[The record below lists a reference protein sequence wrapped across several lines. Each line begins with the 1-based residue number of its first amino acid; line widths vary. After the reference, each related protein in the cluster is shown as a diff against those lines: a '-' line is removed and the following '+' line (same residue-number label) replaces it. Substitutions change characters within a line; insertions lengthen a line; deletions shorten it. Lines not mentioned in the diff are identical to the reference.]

1 MSAIS
6 PIAPI
11 TGCRYAPG
19 DRHGAGL
26 TGRARFVLIPSARR
40 PSLARVWNGGC
51 GFSAMCYNTLMSS
64 KTLKDVLERI
74 ETWPA
79 ERQEDAA
86 RVLIEMEEQ
95 DARQVSISDS
105 QLEEV
110 QRRRATPHRKFLT
123 IEQSRNH
130 FSIKGA

>member
-1 MSAIS
+1 MVGKI
-6 PIAPI
+6 
-11 TGCRYAPG
+11 
-19 DRHGAGL
+19 
-26 TGRARFVLIPSARR
+26 
-40 PSLARVWNGGC
+40 
-51 GFSAMCYNTLMSS
+51 
-64 KTLKDVLERI
+64 LKEVLERI

-110 QRRRATPHRKFLT
+110 KRRRAAPHRKFLT
-123 IEQSRNH
+123 VEQARSH
-130 FSIKGA
+130 FSIKCA

>member
-1 MSAIS
+1 MVGKI
-6 PIAPI
+6 
-11 TGCRYAPG
+11 
-19 DRHGAGL
+19 
-26 TGRARFVLIPSARR
+26 
-40 PSLARVWNGGC
+40 
-51 GFSAMCYNTLMSS
+51 
-64 KTLKDVLERI
+64 LKDVLERI

-95 DARQVSISDS
+95 DARQVSISDG

-110 QRRRATPHRKFLT
+110 NHRRTTPHRKFLT
-123 IEQSRNH
+123 VKQARNH